1 MYTWNFVCFN
11 ALKCIKWY
19 MIVMCHELIVFLSFF
34 FTRFFSWTRVFS
46 ISMKSMKGFLITI
59 CRRSIFL
66 WLFSM
71 IFLDLT
77 KTLLY
82 SLTFST
88 ISAVNIR
95 RNHVFFLPLS
105 VYGTTSFSIACWTL
119 KLCLVDTIAVIRNTH
134 KLNLYVWPRIITIA
148 WMLFAQ
154 RNTDVAIVAFQI
166 LYSELTPPA
175 LRLLTALFSP
185 SKKVA
190 TWCLSGACLIFIV
203 EWINPHFINFFSKRN
218 CSVGYLL

>member
-1 MYTWNFVCFN
+1 MIHVCYVSWMDCFS
-11 ALKCIKWY
+11 L
-19 MIVMCHELIVFLSFF
+19 FF
-34 FTRFFSWTRVFS
+34 STRIFSWTRVFS
-46 ISMKSMKGFLITI
+46 ISMKSTKGFLITI

-71 IFLDLT
+71 IFLDFT

-88 ISAVNIR
+88 VSAVNIR
-95 RNHVFFLPLS
+95 RNHVFFLSLS

-134 KLNLYVWPRIITIA
+134 KLNLHVWPRIITIA
-148 WMLFAQ
+148 WMLLAQ

-185 SKKVA
+185 TKKVA
-190 TWCLSGACLIFIV
+190 TWCVPGACLFFIV
-203 EWINPHFINFFSKRN
+203 KWINPHFTIFFSLSET
-218 CSVGYLL
+218 SVGYLL